1 MTTGLSE
8 LDSRYVWHPFTQI
21 SQSALPIPIVRA
33 EGSVLYTQDGRAIL
47 DGISSWWVNLHG
59 HAHPAIAE
67 AVYRQALHLEHVLF
81 AGFTHAPAVELASK
95 LAAILPGSLERIF
108 YSDNGSTAVEVGIKM
123 ALQYWHN
130 QGIPRTRI
138 LAFEGAYHG
147 DTFGAMA
154 VSERGAFSAPFD
166 PYLFPV
172 EFIPAPLPGSE
183 ELALDAL
190 EKALSTGDVA
200 LLIYEPLV
208 QGSGGMRMHSA
219 EALGALLEKAKDH
232 GVLLMADEVMTGFYR
247 TGSFFASDAIQ
258 ETTRQAGSKTE
269 GITPDIIS
277 LSKGLTGG
285 AMALGAT
292 ACSQS
297 IYEVFRSGKKEHTF
311 FHGHSY
317 TANPIACA
325 AALASLTL
333 SLSNETLQAVK
344 RIEAQQAEFVKMLCG
359 QERSK
364 NGIAQNA
371 RSRGTILALEVA
383 TAGASSYF
391 NPIRERIYPFF
402 LDRNILLRP
411 LGNTIYVLPPYCMTT
426 EELASIHAAIL
437 ELLEEAKNW

>member
-1 MTTGLSE
+1 
-8 LDSRYVWHPFTQI
+8 
-21 SQSALPIPIVRA
+21 
-33 EGSVLYTQDGRAIL
+33 
-47 DGISSWWVNLHG
+47 
-59 HAHPAIAE
+59 
-67 AVYRQALHLEHVLF
+67 
-81 AGFTHAPAVELASK
+81 
-95 LAAILPGSLERIF
+95 
-108 YSDNGSTAVEVGIKM
+108 
-123 ALQYWHN
+123 
-130 QGIPRTRI
+130 
-138 LAFEGAYHG
+138 
-147 DTFGAMA
+147 
-154 VSERGAFSAPFD
+154 
-166 PYLFPV
+166 
-172 EFIPAPLPGSE
+172 
-183 ELALDAL
+183 
-190 EKALSTGDVA
+190 
-200 LLIYEPLV
+200 
-208 QGSGGMRMHSA
+208 
-219 EALGALLEKAKDH
+219 
-232 GVLLMADEVMTGFYR
+232 
-247 TGSFFASDAIQ
+247 
-258 ETTRQAGSKTE
+258 
-269 GITPDIIS
+269 
-277 LSKGLTGG
+277 
-285 AMALGAT
+285 MALGAT

-297 IYEVFRSGKKEHTF
+297 IYEVFRSGKTEHTF

-437 ELLEEAKNW
+437 ELLEEAQTW